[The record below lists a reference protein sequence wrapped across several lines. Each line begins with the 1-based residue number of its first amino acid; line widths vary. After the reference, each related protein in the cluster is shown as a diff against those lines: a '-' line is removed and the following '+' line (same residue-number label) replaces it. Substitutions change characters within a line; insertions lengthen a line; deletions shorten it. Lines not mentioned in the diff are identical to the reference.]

1 MKQLIEDLQK
11 EIQTIKEISAKG
23 QDVPA
28 EKLNY
33 LLLASLMEEEE
44 DVSQKIKFK
53 S

>member
-1 MKQLIEDLQK
+1 MKELVEELQK
-11 EIQTIKEISAKG
+11 EIIAIKKIASEG

-44 DVSQKIKFK
+44 NVSEKVKPE
-53 S
+53 